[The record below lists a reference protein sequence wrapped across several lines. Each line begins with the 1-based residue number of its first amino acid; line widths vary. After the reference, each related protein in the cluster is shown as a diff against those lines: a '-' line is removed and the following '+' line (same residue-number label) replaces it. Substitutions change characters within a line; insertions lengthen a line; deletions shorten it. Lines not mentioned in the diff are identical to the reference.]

1 MARRPRQAKIK
12 QLDAKTHFLKKLV
25 LNQWVLTRFGIDP
38 LEQYRDGSS
47 QVRPITLLTKTLKE
61 SEPGLTGDRHHYYL
75 HALLGSYQPGWRYG
89 EEDLKRFDANIV
101 EHTDALNQQ
110 RETEVEW
117 KYFQWLTLLFVEI
130 YLHEYFRD
138 REALK
143 ASLNDQVDRFNA
155 FWQGQGYQTGIG
167 HYDDGDLNK
176 LCLQNAT
183 GSGKTLLMHTNVR
196 QFRHY
201 ARKHHRIADYG
212 QIILITPN
220 ERLSEQHLLECRNS
234 SLEAERLSQDGGDL
248 FSGERKSLS
257 RVAVTEITKLGVEQG
272 KKTMAVDSFGDGNLL
287 LVDEGHRGL
296 GSASEEKGW
305 LSHRNKLAGSGFTF
319 EYSATFKEA
328 VVAAK
333 DAGVEETYAKS
344 ILFDYGYRYFYEDG
358 FGKDYRI
365 FNLPA
370 KETTQQRY
378 TYLTAALLAFYQQQ
392 RYYQEEHGQLTQWN
406 LAAPLWVFVGASVVK
421 DDGSKET
428 AKNYK
433 ERASDIVQ
441 VLGFLAWFLGEK
453 EEARRAISVV
463 YKGDAASAGLID
475 EKGNEIFS
483 GSFLWLKEQG
493 PSVEELYRDIL
504 THTFH
509 APGGGTLNVD
519 RITGDS
525 GELLLKV
532 GEAEKPFG
540 LINVGDALG
549 LAQHIEG
556 SKVDHLQV
564 RKSELANP
572 IFAEVTREGS
582 PVNLLIGSK
591 KFIEGWNCWRVSS
604 MGLMNTGKKE
614 GSQIIQLF
622 GRGVRLKGR
631 DMSLMRSSRLDPV
644 LAPRHLYLLETLNV
658 FGVGADFMATFR
670 DFLMDEGLPGNDQP
684 EVHTLKLNVM
694 EDVGKSLMM
703 LRPKVRQDTKQAYS
717 FHRNGPLVRFGQPA
731 TEAHS
736 DFYNELGLTPDIV
749 RKGRRVELDRY
760 PRVESLQA
768 SGVKDVMA
776 KPGQAQQHE
785 RYFDDDRL
793 LFLDMAALER
803 DLERYRRSRG
813 YANLLIE
820 SSRFP
825 ALLKSRVW
833 YRLLVPDDQ
842 WKLHADNFQR
852 YQSMAL
858 ELLSLLMD
866 RVFNYHRRAYL
877 EPRMELVSL
886 EDARGNLP
894 DTNEYQLIVDGS
906 QSALIDDIK
915 QMKDA
920 IEQQRKAVYQSSKA
934 NGVSAIQIG
943 AHLYNPLLHLG
954 KDSRI
959 RIEPVALNDGEFQF
973 VEGLKGWLERNQQA
987 MVERGEQLYL
997 LRNLVK
1003 QGIGFFEAG
1012 GFYPDF
1018 ILWHVHEDGQRII
1031 FVDPHGLRHTGF
1043 QDEKIQFAE
1052 RIKDVERRL
1061 ANEDVELESVILAP
1075 SSTTREWI
1083 LHHWPISEAE
1093 LRSKHVLFMSDSNY
1107 LDSLMQV
1114 VAGTAVAKESAQA

>member
-1 MARRPRQAKIK
+1 MAGKPRQAKIRV
-12 QLDAKTHFLKKLV
+12 LSAKNDFLKKLV
-25 LNQWVLTRFGIDP
+25 LNQWVMTRFGIDP
-38 LEQYRDGSS
+38 LEQYRDKGS
-47 QVRPITLLTKTLKE
+47 QVRPVTLLNKNLKE
-61 SEPGLTGDRHHYYL
+61 SQPGLTGDRHHHYL
-75 HALLGSYQPGWRYG
+75 HALLGGYQSSWQYS

-110 RETEVEW
+110 REVEVEW

-130 YLHEYFRD
+130 YLFEYFRD

-143 ASLNDQVDRFNA
+143 EGLNAQVDRFNA

-167 HYDDGDLNK
+167 RYQDEDLNK

-201 ARKHHRIADYG
+201 ARQHQRIGDYG

-220 ERLSEQHLLECRNS
+220 ERLSDQHLLECRES

-248 FSGERKSLS
+248 FSGERRSLS
-257 RVAVTEITKLGVEQG
+257 RVAISEITKLGNEQG
-272 KKTMAVDSFGDGNLL
+272 KKKMAVDSFGDGNLL

-305 LSHRNKLAGSGFTF
+305 LSHRNKLAGRGFTF

-328 VVAAK
+328 VVAAG
-333 DAGVEETYAKS
+333 DNGVEESYAKN

-358 FGKDYRI
+358 YGKDYRI
-365 FNLPA
+365 FNLPE
-370 KETTQQRY
+370 KETRQRY

-392 RYYQEEHGQLTQWN
+392 RYFREEHRELSQWN

-421 DDGSKET
+421 DDGKKES
-428 AKNYK
+428 AKNYN
-433 ERASDIVQ
+433 ERASDIAQ

-453 EEARRAISVV
+453 EQAKQALSAV
-463 YKGDAASAGLID
+463 YQGDAASAGLID
-475 EKGNEIFS
+475 KQGNEIFS
-483 GSFLWLKEQG
+483 GSFPWLKEQQLT
-493 PSVEELYRDIL
+493 VDALYRDIL
-504 THTFH
+504 THTFR
-509 APGGGTLNVD
+509 AAGGGTLNVD

-549 LAQHIEG
+549 LAEHLESHDI
-556 SKVDHLQV
+556 KHLQV

-572 IFAEVTREGS
+572 IFAEVTRESS

-591 KFIEGWNCWRVSS
+591 KFVEGWNCWRVSS

-631 DMSLMRSSRLDPV
+631 DMSLMRSSRLDPI
-644 LAPRHLYLLETLNV
+644 LAPKYLYLLETLNV

-670 DFLMDEGLPGNDQP
+670 DFLEDEGLPGNDNP

-694 EDVGKSLMM
+694 EDVGKSLKM
-703 LRPKVRQDTKQAYS
+703 LRPKVRQDTRQAYS
-717 FHRNGPLVRFGQPA
+717 FHRDGPLVRFGHPVISGDVQ
-731 TEAHS
+731 S
-736 DFYNELGLTPDIV
+736 ELGLTPDIV
-749 RKGRRVELDRY
+749 LKERRIELDRY
-760 PRVESLQA
+760 PKVDSIQA
-768 SGVKDVMA
+768 SGVKEVMA
-776 KPGQAQQHE
+776 KPGLAKQQS
-785 RYFDDDRL
+785 RYFDNDRL
-793 LFLDMAALER
+793 LFVDMAALTR
-803 DLERYRRSRG
+803 DLERYRRARG
-813 YANLLIE
+813 YANLLIDAE
-820 SSRFP
+820 RFP
-825 ALLKSRVW
+825 ELLKSQIW
-833 YRLLVPDDQ
+833 YSLLVPDDQ

-858 ELLSLLMD
+858 ELLSLLLD
-866 RVFNYHRRAYL
+866 RIFNYHRRAYL
-877 EPRMELVSL
+877 EPRMELVAL
-886 EDARGNLP
+886 EEASGNLP
-894 DTNEYQLIVDGS
+894 TTNEYQLVVDGS
-906 QSALIDDIK
+906 ESALIDDIK
-915 QMKDA
+915 QMKAA
-920 IEQQRKAVYQSSKA
+920 IEQQQKATYRSSKA
-934 NGVSAIQIG
+934 NGVSAVQIG

-959 RIEPVALNDGEFQF
+959 RVEPVALNDSEFRF
-973 VEGLKGWLERNQQA
+973 VEDLKAWLERNQQA
-987 MVERGEQLYL
+987 IAERGEQIYL
-997 LRNLVK
+997 LRNLVR

-1018 ILWHVHEDGQRII
+1018 ILWHVNQDRQRIV
-1031 FVDPHGLRHTGF
+1031 FVDPHGVRHTGPK
-1043 QDEKIQFAE
+1043 DEKIEFSE
-1052 RIKDVERRL
+1052 RIKDVQRRL
-1061 ANEDVELESVILAP
+1061 KDERVELESFILAP
-1075 SSTTREWI
+1075 SSTTSAWVNSNWRMTVE
-1083 LHHWPISEAE
+1083 E
-1093 LRSKHVLFMSDSNY
+1093 LRAKHVLFMSDSDY
-1107 LDSLMQV
+1107 LDSLMQMI
-1114 VAGTAVAKESAQA
+1114 TAPTVPV

>member
-1 MARRPRQAKIK
+1 MARRPRQTKIK
-12 QLDAKTHFLKKLV
+12 QLSAKSDFLKKLV

-38 LEQYRDGSS
+38 LEQYRDGGSR
-47 QVRPITLLTKTLKE
+47 VRPITRLSKTLRE
-61 SEPGLTGDRHHYYL
+61 SEPGLTGDRHHHYL
-75 HALLGSYQPGWRYG
+75 HALLGSYQPTWQYS

-110 RETEVEW
+110 REVEVDW

-143 ASLNDQVDRFNA
+143 ASLNRQVERFNS
-155 FWQGQGYQTGIG
+155 FWQGQGYQTGVG
-167 HYDDGDLNK
+167 PYGDDDLNK
-176 LCLQNAT
+176 VCLQNAT

-201 ARKHHRIADYG
+201 ARKHRWLADYG

-220 ERLSEQHLLECRNS
+220 ERLSEQHLLECRDS

-248 FSGERKSLS
+248 FTGERKSLS
-257 RVAVTEITKLGVEQG
+257 RVAVTEITKLGIEQG

-296 GSASEEKGW
+296 GSASAEKGW
-305 LSHRNKLAGSGFTF
+305 LSHRNKLAGRGFTF

-328 VVAAK
+328 VVAANN
-333 DAGVEETYAKS
+333 AAVEETYAKS
-344 ILFDYGYRYFYEDG
+344 VLFDYGYRYFYEDG
-358 FGKDYRI
+358 YGKDYRI
-365 FNLPA
+365 FNLPE
-370 KETTQQRY
+370 KDTQQRY
-378 TYLTAALLAFYQQQ
+378 IYLTAALLAFYQQQ
-392 RYYQEEHGQLTQWN
+392 RYYQVEHGQLTQWN
-406 LAAPLWVFVGASVVK
+406 LAAPLWVFVGASVVR

-428 AKNYK
+428 AKNYQ
-433 ERASDIVQ
+433 ERASDIAQ

-453 EEARRAISVV
+453 DEARRALSAVFE
-463 YKGDAASAGLID
+463 GDAATTGLID
-475 EKGNEIFS
+475 KQGNDIFS
-483 GSFLWLKEQG
+483 GSFPWLKAQG
-493 PSVEELYRDIL
+493 PSIEELYRDIL
-504 THTFH
+504 THIFH

-532 GEAEKPFG
+532 GETEKPFG
-540 LINVGDALG
+540 LINVGDASG
-549 LAQHIEG
+549 LAEHLESRHIPY
-556 SKVDHLQV
+556 LQI

-572 IFAEVTREGS
+572 IFAEVTRENS

-614 GSQIIQLF
+614 GAQIIQLF

-631 DMSLMRSSRLDPV
+631 DMSLMRSSRLDPM
-644 LAPRHLYLLETLNV
+644 LAPKHLYLLETLNV

-670 DFLMDEGLPGNDQP
+670 DFLEDEGLPGNEQP
-684 EVHTLKLNVM
+684 EIHTLKLNVM
-694 EDVGKSLMM
+694 EDVGKSLKM
-703 LRPKVRQDTKQAYS
+703 LRPKVRQDTRQAYS
-717 FHRNGPLVRFGQPA
+717 FHRDGPLVRFGHPMA
-731 TEAHS
+731 GGDFDS
-736 DFYNELGLTPDIV
+736 DLGLTPDIV
-749 RKGRRVELDRY
+749 LKERKVEVDRY

-768 SGVKDVMA
+768 SGVKGTVA
-776 KPGQAQQHE
+776 KPAQAKQHQ
-785 RYFDDDRL
+785 RHFGDDRL
-793 LFLDMAALER
+793 LFLDMASLER

-813 YANLLIE
+813 YANLLIDAG
-820 SSRFP
+820 RFP
-825 ALLKSRVW
+825 ALLKNQVW
-833 YRLLVPDDQ
+833 YSLLVPEEQ

-866 RVFNYHRRAYL
+866 RVFSYHRRAYL
-877 EPRMELVSL
+877 EPRLELVAL
-886 EDARGNLP
+886 ENARGNLP

-906 QSALIDDIK
+906 ESALIDDIK
-915 QMKDA
+915 QMKEA
-920 IEQQRKAVYQSSKA
+920 VEQQRQAIYHSSNA
-934 NGVSAIQIG
+934 NGVSAVQIG

-959 RIEPVALNDGEFQF
+959 RAEPVALNDSEFRF
-973 VEGLKGWLERNQQA
+973 VEDLKGWLERNQQTIS
-987 MVERGEQLYL
+987 ERGEQLYL

-1018 ILWHVHEDGQRII
+1018 ILWHVQDDCQRIVFI
-1031 FVDPHGLRHTGF
+1031 DPHGLRHTGPK
-1043 QDEKIQFAE
+1043 DEKIEFGE
-1052 RIKDVERRL
+1052 RIKGVERRL
-1061 ANEDVELESVILAP
+1061 GDEHVELESVILAP

-1083 LHHWPISEAE
+1083 TNNWGMKADA
-1093 LRSKHVLFMSDSNY
+1093 LREKHVLFMSDSDY
-1107 LDSLMQV
+1107 LDQLMRLIV
-1114 VAGTAVAKESAQA
+1114 PEPA

>member
-1 MARRPRQAKIK
+1 MAGRPRQTKIK
-12 QLDAKTHFLKKLV
+12 QLSAKSDFLKKLV

-38 LEQYRDGSS
+38 LDQYRDNGSR
-47 QVRPITLLTKTLKE
+47 VRPITLLSKTLKE
-61 SEPGLTGDRHHYYL
+61 SEPGLTGDRHHHYL
-75 HALLGSYQPGWRYG
+75 HALLGSYQPTWKYG

-110 RETEVEW
+110 RETEVDW

-143 ASLNDQVDRFNA
+143 ASLNRQVERFNSY
-155 FWQGQGYQTGIG
+155 WQGQGYQTGIG
-167 HYDDGDLNK
+167 PYEDDDLNK

-201 ARKHHRIADYG
+201 AREHHRIADYG

-220 ERLSEQHLLECRNS
+220 ERLSEQHLLECRDS

-257 RVAVTEITKLGVEQG
+257 RVAVTEITKLGIEQG

-305 LSHRNKLAGSGFTF
+305 LSHRNKLAGRGFTF

-333 DAGVEETYAKS
+333 DAAVEETYAKS

-358 FGKDYRI
+358 YGKDYRI
-365 FNLPA
+365 FNLPE
-370 KETTQQRY
+370 KETQQRY

-433 ERASDIVQ
+433 ERAADIAQ
-441 VLGFLAWFLGEK
+441 ILGFLAWFLGEK
-453 EEARRAISVV
+453 DEARRALSAV
-463 YKGDAASAGLID
+463 YEGDAATTGLID
-475 EKGNEIFS
+475 KQGNEIFS
-483 GSFLWLKEQG
+483 GSFPWLKAQG
-493 PSVEELYRDIL
+493 PSVEELHRDIL

-532 GEAEKPFG
+532 GEAEQPFG

-549 LAQHIEG
+549 LAEHLEKLKI
-556 SKVDHLQV
+556 KHLQV
-564 RKSELANP
+564 RKSELAKP
-572 IFAEVTREGS
+572 IFAEVTRESS

-604 MGLMNTGKKE
+604 MGLMNTGKRE

-644 LAPRHLYLLETLNV
+644 LAPKHLYLLETLNV

-670 DFLMDEGLPGNDQP
+670 DFLEDEGLPGNDQP
-684 EVHTLKLNVM
+684 EIHTLKLNVM
-694 EDVGKSLMM
+694 EDVGKSLKM
-703 LRPKVRQDTKQAYS
+703 LRPKVRQDTKQTYS
-717 FHRNGPLVRFGQPA
+717 FHRDGPLVRFGHPMTA
-731 TEAHS
+731 AGS
-736 DFYNELGLTPDIV
+736 DFRSELGLTPDIV
-749 RKGRRVELDRY
+749 LKERKVELDRY

-768 SGVKDVMA
+768 SGVKSVMA
-776 KPGQAQQHE
+776 KPGQAKQHE
-785 RYFDDDRL
+785 RHFDDKHL

-813 YANLLIE
+813 YANLLIDA
-820 SSRFP
+820 SRFP
-825 ALLKSRVW
+825 ALLKSQVW
-833 YRLLVPDDQ
+833 YRLLVPEDQ

-877 EPRMELVSL
+877 EPRMELVAL

-894 DTNEYQLIVDGS
+894 DTKEYQLIVDGS
-906 QSALIDDIK
+906 ESALIDDIK
-915 QMKDA
+915 QMKEA
-920 IEQQRKAVYQSSKA
+920 IEQQRQGMYRSSKA
-934 NGVSAIQIG
+934 NGVSAVQIG

-959 RIEPVALNDGEFQF
+959 RVEPVALNDSEFRF
-973 VEGLKGWLERNQQA
+973 VEDLKGWLERNHQA
-987 MVERGEQLYL
+987 IAERGEQLFL

-1018 ILWHVHEDGQRII
+1018 ILWHVQDDRQRIV
-1031 FVDPHGLRHTGF
+1031 FVDPHGLRHTGPK
-1043 QDEKIQFAE
+1043 DEKIEFGE

-1061 ANEDVELESVILAP
+1061 KSEHVELESVILAP

-1083 LHHWPISEAE
+1083 INHWGMTAEE
-1093 LRSKHVLFMSDSNY
+1093 LRAKHVLFMSDSDY
-1107 LDSLMQV
+1107 LDSLMRV
-1114 VAGTAVAKESAQA
+1114 VVGQPVEAATMQP